1 MSTSTCPQH
10 TITYSKPLQPS
21 MTPPDYWITF
31 THIPPNCEDVELAF
45 TFTFTFTFTASFGA
59 ACVCGGSVSLV
70 FITVHLAHALL
81 ALPGRFTLRDTCYS
95 AQEGP
100 TRVRGVRHDAAP
112 RTGKAPT
119 SLLHGVSRSLARD
132 YNISP
137 ERYNSSV

>member
-45 TFTFTFTFTASFGA
+45 TFTFTFTESFGA
-59 ACVCGGSVSLV
+59 ACVWGGQCHSSSSLSISRMR
-70 FITVHLAHALL
+70 FWRCLAASLFETLATV
-81 ALPGRFTLRDTCYS
+81 PRKGP
-95 AQEGP
+95 P